1 METLA
6 RLVIIMTRK
15 TGENSKTIV
24 TMKKRIKNLMLVAVA
39 AMGFT
44 ACQENIE
51 EATRPIEPAEV
62 EMTIIAD
69 LDETRTW
76 IDEANSKVQWSEGDQ
91 LKVIENSA
99 SYRTTK
105 ATTIE
110 EGKAK
115 FTVSFA
121 ENTTDTE
128 FTYNAIYPAS
138 QVVEEENAD
147 KINTAKVK
155 VIIPQTQS
163 PTATSFDPTAD
174 ILVAKQIVTDAQ
186 PTELNMQF
194 KRLVAMGKMTL
205 TNLPESSTI
214 SKVTFTVEDADAEEQ
229 PALAGRNYVDATT
242 GTVVE
247 YGYHGAT
254 NTITLNYLEPISTR
268 DIYFT
273 CNPFELGAGDKFT
286 VQVVCNDATYT
297 REVTLSKAL
306 GFIEGDLSKFSVNME
321 DAERVQNVSLPLPWR
336 ESFDSE
342 DLSKYDVIN
351 GGSDT
356 KVYPDENLAGGA
368 AKGEILIGKSG
379 GSMTATIA
387 SDGKTKTLNLWFK
400 SNKEVIKV
408 SSATEGVTITKLSST
423 GYTVALADGVSNFK
437 VTFANDSGSNAR
449 VDDIVLTEEAPAVE
463 KIIVTDVTM
472 SFTAGDEF
480 VFDGTV
486 NAIYQNGVSEDV
498 TEDAT
503 VDKSEVDMT
512 TAGTYTVT
520 VTYNGISTTYDV
532 TIQAAGVETKTVELD
547 TGNFANNTITW
558 TQDDVTVVQ
567 AQGKGSTAV
576 NKDFASAST
585 MRLYQG
591 HTLTFYCD
599 YNITKIELATKSGDY
614 YGKTATADVGTLNNP
629 KTSGCTITWTGS
641 AKEIVITNGS
651 GSGGSAIRTSSI
663 KVTYEVGGDSGE
675 TPATP
680 SFTVTP
686 NTDQTIS
693 ADGGSIEF
701 TVEALN
707 GAVVSATS
715 SADWLT
721 INGYTATATANNTGA
736 TRSATITFSAE
747 GCDDVK
753 VNVSQDAQATGG
765 DDTDGIKY
773 TKITS
778 TAELTDGEYIIVYE
792 NGTDAYVFNGKDTA
806 NGYTAANISNGT
818 ITAEEIFAGE
828 VTIAAMS
835 GGYSLKVATGYM
847 YGTSGSNKL
856 NFNSTKAQAN
866 TISFES
872 DGSAKITSNTSVLR
886 FNSAKDQLRFRYFKS
901 SSYTGQKAIALYKKN

>member
-1 METLA
+1 
-6 RLVIIMTRK
+6 MTRK

-24 TMKKRIKNLMLVAVA
+24 TMKKMIKNLMLVAVA

-121 ENTTDTE
+121 ANTTDTE

-214 SKVTFTVEDADAEEQ
+214 SKVTFTVEDADTEEQ

-247 YGYHGAT
+247 YGYYGAT

-321 DAERVQNVSLPLPWR
+321 DAERVQNVGLSLPWR
-336 ESFDSE
+336 ESFNSE

-387 SDGKTKTLNLWFK
+387 SDGKAKTLNLWFK

-520 VTYNGISTTYDV
+520 VTYNGLSTTYDV
-532 TIQAAGVETKTVELD
+532 TIQAAGVKVATT
-547 TGNFANNTITW
+547 TITFNGGAGQKDGLTW
-558 TQDDVTVVQ
+558 TSSPITVV
-567 AQGKGSTAV
+567 ANKGTGS
-576 NKDFASAST
+576 SAPNEHAT
-585 MRLYQG
+585 DKKLRFYAG
-591 HTLTFYCD
+591 NTLTVSGAT
-599 YNITKIELATKSGDY
+599 ITSVVFNFGTKKNLS
-614 YGKTATADVGTLNNP
+614 TSVGTYNDGTWNGSADSVTFTNIETTQA
-629 KTSGCTITWTGS
+629 KITSVTITYIEGS
-641 AKEIVITNGS
+641 S
-651 GSGGSAIRTSSI
+651 G
-663 KVTYEVGGDSGE
+663 GE

-680 SFTVTP
+680 SFTATP
-686 NTDQTIS
+686 NTDQTI
-693 ADGGSIEF
+693 AAEGGSIEF

-753 VNVSQDAQATGG
+753 VNVSQDAQATGIAYLINEEFDNSTTADSSSEITNSKFPNFSG
-765 DDTDGIKY
+765 SASKAYTSQYGGIKLGSSKAAGY
-773 TKITS
+773 ITS
-778 TAELTDGEYIIVYE
+778 KSLDLSKAFVVELDACKYGSDTGNIV
-792 NGTDAYVFNGKDTA
+792 
-806 NGYTAANISNGT
+806 
-818 ITAEEIFAGE
+818 
-828 VTIAAMS
+828 VT
-835 GGYSLKVATGYM
+835 V
-847 YGTSGSNKL
+847 
-856 NFNSTKAQAN
+856 
-866 TISFES
+866 
-872 DGSAKITSNTSVLR
+872 GSATKTINNSELGVAGTFKTYTLEFDAATSASTVKIATSSKRAYIDNV
-886 FNSAKDQLRFRYFKS
+886 KVY
-901 SSYTGQKAIALYKKN
+901 YKN